1 MADQAAADS
10 RPWRRLVAA
19 GATLAAVSVLAGAF
33 GAHGLK
39 ARLDPTALDQ
49 WQTAARYLMY
59 AGLGTILCGLLRRGQ
74 EAQQVPRAALAGT
87 CVALGGVIFF
97 LSVGAL
103 ALGGPR
109 LLGAVAPIGG
119 LGMVAGFGLLALTA
133 LRAPR
138 SG

>member
-1 MADQAAADS
+1 MSEPTAADS
-10 RPWRRLVAA
+10 RSWRRLVAV
-19 GATLAAVSVLAGAF
+19 GAALAAVSVLAGAF

-39 ARLDPTALDQ
+39 EHLDSTALGQ

-59 AGLGTILCGLLRRGQ
+59 AGLGTILCGLLGRSRV
-74 EAQQVPRAALAGT
+74 AQQVPRAGLAGI
-87 CVALGGVIFF
+87 CVALGGAIFF

-119 LGMVAGFGLLALTA
+119 LGMMAGFGLLALMA
-133 LRAPR
+133 LQTPR
-138 SG
+138 DG